1 MEVWPLP
8 LVATKWLNSVSVVLY
23 VYAPSTLACSLKWV
37 RLNQGLVEL
46 DRVSPQKKKKGAGH
60 GLVRFLFEPKYLSSG
75 EFKTSEFGS
84 G

>member
-1 MEVWPLP
+1 MGVWPLP

-46 DRVSPQKKKKGAGH
+46 DQVSQQKKKRGQAMGWSI
-60 GLVRFLFEPKYLSSG
+60 FYSSQNI
-75 EFKTSEFGS
+75 
-84 G
+84 